1 MNESRWKR
9 PSALLPLTLAVS
21 MFAVGAAG
29 YVAMAGVPEFS
40 HPVISLSEV
49 ALALPATDPAA
60 AMVSRSHATAEA
72 AAVDDAATPSEV
84 ATSVDILESPGSAS
98 VPSVTAASTGSTVQV
113 LPAPAVVPPVITAVA
128 VVPPVTTALALAA
141 SAVPV
146 LPTATVAVSAAK
158 SADPTPAPGAR
169 LATLVTATP
178 SPMWPVESTSSGKN
192 GHGAPAPIKRKLDDA
207 TQPLIDKERRDSPDR
222 R

>member
-113 LPAPAVVPPVITAVA
+113 LPAPAVVPPVITA
-128 VVPPVTTALALAA
+128 LALAA